1 MFLITQRVKNLCVII
16 STCLPAQKVLKYYL
30 EYASILQ
37 VQKLCQIHVA
47 NSTKLDFFSF
57 LQFD

>member
-16 STCLPAQKVLKYYL
+16 STCLHAQKVLKYYL

-37 VQKLCQIHVA
+37 VQKLFQIHVA
-47 NSTKLDFFSF
+47 NSTKLDFFSC